1 MDTLDLDPD
10 LAQDFV
16 KLLNAKLKDAK
27 AALDKATTE
36 NAKLREDVRRYEAQG
51 AGVENTQQRDLYSV
65 SRRLFG
71 WYGHIMAALNGR
83 CTQIALALEL
93 KDTKALLDEYG
104 RKLEVCT
111 EENTLLRTANEKLRD
126 EVKRR
131 EDASEIED
139 LLGCREFDSPSSAT
153 SSTIASETN
162 EHIPGGHV
170 PVNIEYS
177 YMQNVDDFR
186 DKQQIPCI
194 ARGRSPMTLHN
205 FKDIKKLSVEKS
217 SVMYWPGRTVFPY
230 GGSTNTDARIN
241 ACLFKCDTTTN
252 PFTWSPSNHKLARLV
267 GSLQELFY
275 HSDEGTCYLGT
286 YRCTSTGVYTAD
298 EIAQFSASM
307 KDDVVQ
313 QSFYKPTQYKKASAS
328 DKNIVLSAYLDGGSK
343 TAKLEFLHLKFE
355 LFDHEY
361 FEALM
366 KLKEED
372 DRARE
377 GKQQKRKCAEEAERE
392 NALRAK
398 RARLFSLL

>member
-1 MDTLDLDPD
+1 MDTLDLDPG

-16 KLLNAKLKDAK
+16 KLLNAKLKETK
-27 AALDKATTE
+27 AALDKATTVRLIFIPAHLHVQHPQE
-36 NAKLREDVRRYEAQG
+36 NAKLQESVRRYEAQG
-51 AGVENTQQRDLYSV
+51 AGVEDVQQEDLYRTS
-65 SRRLFG
+65 L
-71 WYGHIMAALNGR
+71 
-83 CTQIALALEL
+83 TKELE
-93 KDTKALLDEYG
+93 DAQALLNEYVRKMKECTDE
-104 RKLEVCT
+104 
-111 EENTLLRTANEKLRD
+111 NILLRAAYEKLRD

-194 ARGRSPMTLHN
+194 ARGRSPTTLHN

-230 GGSTNTDARIN
+230 GGGTNTDARIN

-313 QSFYKPTQYKKASAS
+313 QSFHKPTQYRKASAS

-377 GKQQKRKCAEEAERE
+377 GKQQKRKRAEEAERE